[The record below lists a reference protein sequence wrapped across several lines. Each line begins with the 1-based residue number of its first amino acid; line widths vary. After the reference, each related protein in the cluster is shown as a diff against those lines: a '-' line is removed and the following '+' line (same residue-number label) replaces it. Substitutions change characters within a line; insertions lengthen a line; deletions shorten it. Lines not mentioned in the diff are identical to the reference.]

1 LPVNDVQ
8 ETDNSLTL
16 PADIASLRPFQEHV
30 QVCAEAAGLS
40 QTARMHIDLVLEEVL
55 LNVFHYAYPPD
66 YPGQVRLDCFRLPH
80 EQAILVRIQDQG
92 RAFNP
97 LEQPPPDVNL
107 EMDQR
112 QQGGLGILL
121 VRKMTR
127 SLDYHRENDTNVLE
141 MVFG

>member
-1 LPVNDVQ
+1 MPVNDVQ
-8 ETDNSLTL
+8 ETDSLTL
-16 PADIASLRPFQEHV
+16 PARIESLRLFQEHV
-30 QVCAEAAGLS
+30 QACAEQAGLS
-40 QTARMHIDLVLEEVL
+40 QAVQMHIDLVLEEVL

-66 YPGQVRLDCFRLPH
+66 HPGEVRLDCARLPR

-107 EMDQR
+107 DMDQR
-112 QQGGLGILL
+112 KEGGLGILL

-127 SLDYHRENDTNVLE
+127 SLEYCRENDTNVLE
-141 MVFG
+141 MVFA